1 VLAKPFPGDPVLVP
15 LSFVLV
21 DHHREMRF
29 IRTDVGVASGVAT
42 LQ

>member
-1 VLAKPFPGDPVLVP
+1 MVVTFPDDPVVVP

-21 DHHREMRF
+21 DKEREMRF
-29 IRTDVGVASGVAT
+29 IRTDLGVAEGGAK